1 MRTLILP
8 DRYSLMRAVMIVAV
22 VLAAPVAGYIVTSRR
37 IDPTFVLGGLVGL
50 LLLLLWQRRAS
61 RMANSHLY
69 ETGILA
75 VMLAGG
81 MISFFTL
88 PTGRESRIVIS
99 LVITLGLIAHWLIVS
114 LRHERRVPLRPSPI
128 TRPLL
133 SFVAVSVIAYFWSYV
148 FRDPNMFVWSSFPFV
163 QLAALLVNVTLPLL
177 LLFVANKID
186 DVIWLKR
193 MVAVMVGL
201 GALSIALYF
210 TATPVHDWFMY
221 RGTRGLFGMWVG
233 VLALALA
240 FFHRGL
246 PKWVRVLLLGLAFV
260 LVYRYFFLG
269 RTWVTGW
276 LPLGVGL
283 LIVLFARSKR
293 LFLVVA
299 VIGAIYIGLNFD
311 FYYNNIVVS
320 EEEEGSGSGRV
331 ELWVRN
337 LNHVVH
343 HPLFGMGPAGY
354 AIYNMTYHPTDARST
369 HNNYFDVLAQTGII
383 GASMYLWLFGTL
395 IVLAQ
400 RTRRA
405 MRGRSDFLEAFSV
418 ATMAGSISVMIGM
431 MLGDW
436 VLPFAYNQTI
446 SGFDN
451 AAFSWILLGAMVA
464 LYHLNQDG
472 RVPSLLPSES

>member
-1 MRTLILP
+1 MGALSLPNRYVWMRIAL
-8 DRYSLMRAVMIVAV
+8 V
-22 VLAAPVAGYIVTSRR
+22 VGVILAAPVAGYIAVSRR
-37 IDPTFVLGGLVGL
+37 IDPVFVLGGLVGV
-50 LLLLLWQRRAS
+50 LLLLLWQRYSNRVA
-61 RMANSHLY
+61 ASHLY
-69 ETGILA
+69 EVGILA
-75 VMLAGG
+75 IMLAGG
-81 MISFFTL
+81 LISFFTL

-99 LVITLGLIAHWLIVS
+99 LVITLGLIVHWIVS
-114 LRHERRVPLRPSPI
+114 SLWRARKVTLRPSPI
-128 TRPLL
+128 NRPLL
-133 SFVAVSVIAYFWSYV
+133 LFITVSVIAYLWSYV
-148 FRDPNMFVWSSFPFV
+148 FRDPNMYVWSSFPFV
-163 QLAALLVNVTLPLL
+163 QLAALLVNITLPLL
-177 LLFVANKID
+177 LLFVANKIH
-186 DVIWLKR
+186 DVVWLKR
-193 MVAVMVGL
+193 MAAVMVGL
-201 GALSIALYF
+201 GMLSILLYF
-210 TATPVHDWFMY
+210 TATPVHNWFMY

-233 VLALALA
+233 VVALALA

-246 PKWVRVLLLGLAFV
+246 PKWLRLLLLGLAFA

-283 LIVLFARSKR
+283 LIVLFARSKQ

-299 VIGAIYIGLNFD
+299 VVGIIYIGLNFD

-337 LNHVVH
+337 LSHVAN

-369 HNNYFDVLAQTGII
+369 HNNYFDVLAQTGIA
-383 GASMYLWLFGTL
+383 GAVMYLWLFGAL
-395 IVLAQ
+395 IVMAQ

-405 MRGRSDFLEAFSV
+405 MRGRGDFLEAFSV
-418 ATMAGSISVMIGM
+418 ATMAGSISVMVGM

-436 VLPFAYNQTI
+436 MLPFAYNQTI

-451 AAFSWILLGAMVA
+451 AAFSWILLGAMAALHFLSQEGRIPAPPKVA
-464 LYHLNQDG
+464 G
-472 RVPSLLPSES
+472 